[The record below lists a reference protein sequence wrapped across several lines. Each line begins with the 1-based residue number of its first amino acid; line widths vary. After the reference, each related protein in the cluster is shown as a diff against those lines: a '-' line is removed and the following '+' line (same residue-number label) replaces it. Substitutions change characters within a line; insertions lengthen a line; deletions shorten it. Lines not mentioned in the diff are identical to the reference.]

1 MQYRYIYNKY
11 NYSHTLYHK
20 SNKGNSTIL
29 NKSHN
34 SPILKMETTTTL
46 VLKNCSLD
54 KNTQNKTNTKKKTKE
69 KRKDKQRHKQYI
81 TFHINL
87 WELSRWR

>member
-1 MQYRYIYNKY
+1 
-11 NYSHTLYHK
+11 
-20 SNKGNSTIL
+20 
-29 NKSHN
+29 
-34 SPILKMETTTTL
+34 METTTTL